1 MERIQKLLA
10 AAGVGSRRGIEEW
23 LRAGRLTVN
32 GSVAKLGDRA
42 GPGDA
47 FLLDGQPLLLQQ
59 AGAAGAGEGAAPEA
73 GATVLLYNKPTGEV
87 TSPAK
92 TPRAPYHTNNPS
104 DRAEIIST
112 TGKKMA

>member
-1 MERIQKLLA
+1 MEPPA
-10 AAGVGSRRGIEEW
+10 GIEEW

-59 AGAAGAGEGAAPEA
+59 AGAAGAGEGPPQKPAPRFCSI
-73 GATVLLYNKPTGEV
+73 
-87 TSPAK
+87 TSPPA
-92 TPRAPYHTNNPS
+92 R
-104 DRAEIIST
+104 
-112 TGKKMA
+112 